1 MPWPTPNVIGL
12 PFDARF
18 GRWGGPDDYLYSP
31 TQLPSL
37 AAWFDALDT
46 STMLSATGTTITD
59 GGAVALWGD
68 KSGNSGVN
76 CLVTGGVASNNA
88 SIGAIGAL
96 GTGDFTVVVRFSI
109 DAVSLGADASLVH
122 AGNAVGGANLIV
134 KFGTARIQ
142 MSKAGI
148 GYTSAT
154 SGTNISPFTVYTVTY
169 TRSGTTG
176 TYYLNGV
183 ADGTCTDSF
192 DYTAN
197 SGVAIG
203 AIVAGTGGKTY
214 QARIYS
220 AALDAAGVLADYNGT
235 VQANCIANVN
245 FALAGKKLANGDTF
259 TATTGGTVTLNS
271 SGATGARI
279 AGERDWY
286 MGTLAS
292 RGAYNAAGKY
302 IATDGSDD
310 YYKTAAFPLPQP
322 VTLYAVIE
330 QTTWTSGDYLID
342 GSASDTLALIQT
354 TTTPQINLSAGSSVA
369 ANTDLAVETKALV
382 TIVSNGASSLVSIN
396 RLPATTGN
404 AGAGVPNGL
413 TLASK
418 GTAGSYGNARYY
430 EIAVYRA
437 AHDQATRHRFAL
449 YAARKWGFA
458 A

>member
-1 MPWPTPNVIGL
+1 MPALPNLV
-12 PFDARF
+12 
-18 GRWGGPDDYLYSP
+18 
-31 TQLPSL
+31 
-37 AAWFDALDT
+37 AWFDALDT
-46 STMLSATGTTITD
+46 STMLSGDGSTITD
-59 GGAVALWGD
+59 GGSVALWAD

-76 CLVTGGVASNNA
+76 AFVSAGGSGNYCTVADAAAYDVDDLDIRLRVAMADWTPSGNSALFTRWDGAVGNASWNLTLLTGGTLRMQWTTDGSTAVTATSTAAPTVSDLAAIWLRVTVDIDNGAGAYVVTFYTSANGSTWTQLGDAVTGGSTTTIYKGSYPL
-88 SIGAIGAL
+88 SIGATGA
-96 GTGDFTVVVRFSI
+96 
-109 DAVSLGADASLVH
+109 
-122 AGNAVGGANLIV
+122 GGSVA
-134 KFGTARIQ
+134 
-142 MSKAGI
+142 AGI
-148 GYTSAT
+148 FYRAILK
-154 SGTNISPFTVYTVTY
+154 SGIN
-169 TRSGTTG
+169 GTD
-176 TYYLNGV
+176 V
-183 ADGTCTDSF
+183 ADIDFS
-192 DYTAN
+192 
-197 SGVAIG
+197 
-203 AIVAGTGGKTY
+203 
-214 QARIYS
+214 QS
-220 AALDAAGVLADYNGT
+220 A
-235 VQANCIANVN
+235 
-245 FALAGKKLANGDTF
+245 KKLANGDTF
-259 TATTGGTVTLNS
+259 VCATGQTVTLNS

-292 RGAYNAAGKY
+292 RGTYNAAGRY

-322 VTLYAVIE
+322 VTLYAVME
-330 QTTWTSGDYLID
+330 QSSWTSGDYLFD

-354 TTTPQINLSAGSSVA
+354 TSTPQINLSAGSSVA
-369 ANTDLAVETKALV
+369 ANTDLATATKALV

-418 GTAGSYGNARYY
+418 GTAGSYGNARFY